1 MKKLIKV
8 TLIVAALA
16 LAGSA
21 VAPAMG
27 GHTVAGNSGHYSG
40 HYSGG
45 GPRPA

>member
-8 TLIVAALA
+8 GLLVMALA

-21 VAPAMG
+21 MAT
-27 GHTVAGNSGHYSG
+27 GHDMAKTSSSGHYSG